1 MMLILWVAAQSRNV
15 NSNKSRTVR
24 IGVYQ
29 ISAVRSVEVVR
40 DEKIT
45 PVGEL
50 RVGVGIVGEQL
61 ARERLRWRHSRH
73 LPGPGFRGGVNDL
86 FGRKRPLWTT
96 GRIQYDVFPSTI
108 RRLRVLRDK

>member
-1 MMLILWVAAQSRNV
+1 MRLSLWAQSRNV

-29 ISAVRSVEVVR
+29 ISAIRSVEIVR
-40 DEKIT
+40 DKKVT

-50 RVGVGIVGEQL
+50 RVGMGIVCEQL
-61 ARERLRWRHSRH
+61 ARERLRWSHAGH
-73 LPGPGFRGGVNDL
+73 APGSGLRSGVNDL
-86 FGRKRPLWTT
+86 FGRKRPLWIT
-96 GRIQYDVFPSTI
+96 GRIQYDIFPGAI